1 MVAIWNNQKQD
12 YFPRIKEGDV
22 YKITDFKIMP
32 AQKKFRPVKK
42 DISLSFYHKTKVEP
56 MEDNGLI
63 PKYKFDLTSFEV
75 ARTLLWDT
83 TNFIDI
89 MGMVKDVS
97 SLETTSKG
105 SKKLDVLLVDDRNHD
120 MVISLWEEKA
130 THFME
135 SMAPLQDAAVFVII
149 TGLLAKQYS
158 GNSII
163 LSSGDPTKCYF
174 NLDYDPLKELMG
186 NIQAITGHSSTSLP
200 PPTKKRFVSTE
211 DNIIADATIQTILDA
226 QLPDDK
232 KVMRFVCEATI
243 VDISKY
249 DGWYYNSC
257 PTCPRTIRFEHGNLY
272 CDECTKETGD
282 YVQRYKIT
290 IHVKDDTAK
299 TTFTLFNKEAQRL
312 IGAPIQTIIAEI
324 GQDKITSDIPV
335 LVKNVKGK
343 KCVFEVKVTIFNLDG
358 REGYTVARLSEVTDQ
373 PPSTSNPP
381 ETLMDS
387 PRKKKKLA

>member
-1 MVAIWNNQKQD
+1 MAPAYTMISALNPHSACVSILVRATRIWEATNKENGSLLHTDVVFIDEEASSIMVAIWNNQKQD
-12 YFPRIKEGDV
+12 YFPRIKEGNV

-63 PKYKFDLTSFEV
+63 PK
-75 ARTLLWDT
+75 
-83 TNFIDI
+83 
-89 MGMVKDVS
+89 
-97 SLETTSKG
+97 
-105 SKKLDVLLVDDRNHD
+105 NHD

-257 PTCPRTIRFEHGNLY
+257 PTCPRKIRFEHGNF
-272 CDECTKETGD
+272 
-282 YVQRYKIT
+282 YKIT
-290 IHVKDDTAK
+290 VHVKDDTAK